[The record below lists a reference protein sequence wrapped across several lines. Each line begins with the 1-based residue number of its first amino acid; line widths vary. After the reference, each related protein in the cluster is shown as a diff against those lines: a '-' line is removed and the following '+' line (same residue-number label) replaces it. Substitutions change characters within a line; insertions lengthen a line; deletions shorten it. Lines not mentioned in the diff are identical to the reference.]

1 MISHQ
6 IIKTALTGSSNGGE
20 NPALSVFHW
29 FAAVTQELLED
40 FAASSPS
47 PRAHSVFETTFE
59 FSFQESI
66 TVVVGVDLQSQISV
80 SVNPTIDNATPIINL
95 RCRKWREPL
104 GRGYRARRRS
114 IQTFPREVELRE
126 E

>member
-80 SVNPTIDNATPIINL
+80 SVNPTIYL
-95 RCRKWREPL
+95 
-104 GRGYRARRRS
+104 
-114 IQTFPREVELRE
+114 TFYVDLPKNVDSPSTLLVRN
-126 E
+126 